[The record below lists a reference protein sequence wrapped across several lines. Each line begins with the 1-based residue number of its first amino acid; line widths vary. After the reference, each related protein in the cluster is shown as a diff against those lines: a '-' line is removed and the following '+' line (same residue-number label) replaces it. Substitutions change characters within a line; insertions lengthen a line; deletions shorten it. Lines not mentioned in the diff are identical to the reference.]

1 MRTVSLSSRLQWAF
15 RGTVLPGALAT
26 GDVDSDGCKEF
37 VVGSVQG
44 ELAVFRG
51 RGGCGSW
58 QHSEDQIEPEY
69 DCWDAVAR
77 GEIPQEAVCPAGSNA
92 SGIKR
97 QSTYNSIASNR
108 ESLSVD
114 EIMHMLDG
122 HDKPLASA
130 PTGSC
135 DSSSDELDG
144 ERGAAEQAW
153 DPDINGHMKWEDAL
167 DIERDGRKPWILA
180 QKLGTISSVAV
191 ADISN
196 SGHNSIVVVN
206 GEGKCHIFDYPFKR
220 RLHPDIDKRRRQR
233 NHYRRFSQARF
244 FRDKS
249 EVGHSLFAGN
259 SEMPPGEFSGAGVV
273 PPAPPPPP
281 LAHRSKSAFAEGMGT
296 AIAGQNPAQQHTR
309 STSISSPAM
318 RNFAV
323 LGAQPEIAYSQS
335 ADALGLQQRIMPAG
349 DTTHGASTVTITE
362 DSRAGSIGVGSN
374 HTPPPKASWRPNSG
388 IESQIDDS
396 HASSYLISG
405 YDMGASSNMSSH
417 VDPPLTMLTGRVG
430 KDPASF
436 ADSNPVEMNQMP
448 SSPYANRTAAATTSK
463 QGGYS
468 AETGS
473 SNGRRR
479 PGTSYDALSAVFGDA
494 DIDTDQDSDDA
505 LSDHEDG
512 LLLTAEEVADIE
524 KIWGADVGKRS
535 GDWFP
540 FVLDRPDATFDI
552 PTNVEHAL
560 VADIDNN
567 GLNELVLTST
577 DGFVYIFRV
586 EARMKHTLNPTITS
600 LGVFSNIPTT
610 IPSVDAT
617 GNGSPYLH
625 MSAPR
630 SPDASDL
637 DLDGANHAKPRS
649 GLNRQLSHK
658 DLPEQQSHNSEA
670 QSDMNLVNNLLRSIK
685 DVSATE
691 SLHDEE
697 SRLKPSFHN
706 GNVSA
711 PSEEQAVSVR
721 NTTRAAA
728 RRQSAGCRS
737 TLTSRMRENFS
748 TIVSGSET
756 PRRPSSTF
764 NRTAPA
770 SLNHSRVTTANNSGS
785 STNAHSRRPSLGTD
799 TADILH
805 NGAGTSIVDS
815 DVHLFQL
822 KAPSIVQATNVM
834 VTSDVRRSPH
844 RQRGRNNTICIGG
857 LDTSTSL
864 AAEAAGNIPEAA
876 CSELPSIM
884 EISPSAPISRQLTTA
899 KQADLNSLPKHDNKN
914 TVAIR
919 DFESLNTAENGEAV
933 VANRLART
941 SGSRMHSRRNSIAR
955 SVAAGSRAHSRRSS
969 ISSVIGKP
977 RIPGM
982 PQDPNSNSFHGYK
995 EDSRRESIGSNISNC
1010 ESSTNNNSTASHT
1023 TVPPAAGAA
1032 TAAATAVNARA
1043 SFSTHS
1049 QKPAKGE
1056 ASEDS
1061 SSLISQVT
1069 ERLESLSFKAKGK
1082 LSESN
1087 RNTDTH
1093 VAAPMANRRSTNT
1106 FIESLEHEMAAQLP
1120 PPRSIVDWR
1129 TINADKVATWFLDNI
1144 PGGISIINVPADAFG
1159 EPVSS
1164 RRRIVYTDDS
1174 TDLSC
1179 SSCSCSLCGNSS
1191 DSSDSESLNENRM
1204 GRVVGVQPPPTVP
1217 KNKRPKTLAASAT
1230 LDTAVS
1236 PPAVDKNAL
1245 KYGTMASSLGV
1256 LSNSA
1261 AACSGLNLPQPLG
1274 LESVNS
1280 ERIDSVPAKPAP
1292 NTPSTASNSSKAE
1305 HGKQQ
1310 TSVAPLQGKPQ
1321 QFLLLSKPG
1330 GRFVP
1335 IDMKQGV
1342 ILPTVDPPKVV
1353 QSVLTGGN
1361 TAHMMNVD
1369 ASGSMLNFPLSMDPL
1384 LLHNSNVDMTAT
1396 TGSYLCRSPSW
1407 QSESIPWTSHA
1418 QPMSFQG
1425 TVIRSPVNVTEAEAF
1440 RPSTG
1445 QKSAFQTVEQS
1456 AQNRG
1461 NDIYAQRPYDESHPN
1476 DSSVPLSAAEPGAT
1490 QQIGTELPKQPT
1502 SGTSYTSV
1510 FKPSPASGAISLT
1523 GNMRPRHSLH
1533 RPSYEFLRNQQLA
1546 RPAQSPG
1553 YRGSSRSGTMT
1564 PVGGQFERRQ
1574 LGYAGLRGYIGG
1586 NGNRGFSGISQ
1597 GLTTGTMPREPAP
1610 GYFSSLS
1617 TNASVLNVSRI
1628 GTDVSRAN
1636 LRMPYGQPMTPGLTS
1651 ASPQRGMYQSRYSPS
1666 MIGWSS
1672 YRDGNMLTTIH
1683 DHPEGDVHGE
1693 HRHSAEAVTSSPVA
1707 DVPTTVDRA
1716 FWLNNEM
1723 VSARSHSSLGTG
1735 ASVQQTNATNEKEEE
1750 IEQAPAPMEFDVAT
1764 YVVGGVTPGKR
1775 YRRVVSEK
1783 EEEDPAA
1790 DDSTDGIGELVSMVT
1805 MDGVIS
1811 CYDPTRKVTHY
1822 VSLSS
1827 RDPVLGIWKAKM
1839 HDEVC
1844 YPSPLES
1851 MVRDGQVSLDD
1862 NTGERLLN
1870 STPAKRIYRRVGLS
1884 HRDLLDAV
1892 HFATSVEDSVFTVGL
1907 LESHRRFRRRLRQ
1920 QRGCRK
1926 RNAHPRVASYGTSG
1940 DKQSHGKLESHQS
1953 PLRMQRGTPQIR
1965 PMQSGRNGRL
1975 RETLGYTRMGRAVRS
1990 IGSHIRDFAG
2000 SAYPSDSTAPPFASS
2015 QAIAKDESSQA
2026 PPSEAATPN
2035 ASFSPAN
2042 RKFALGS
2049 GNQTQPSASWTDP
2062 ASMQRS
2068 LEADVATALSG
2079 WYGRNRHD
2087 FRNKLHNVSDHLI
2100 VSTWRGT
2107 TFFVDVSTLMDIA
2120 HYSELFMH
2128 RWNTN
2133 MAAAAAE
2140 AALVS
2145 DKDGGDT
2152 HSTSLSAIC
2161 GQLCNFSDI
2170 SGLISRLRPNAS
2182 VVQFK
2187 FQDTVSAFLADLY
2200 APATGGPNVPCLFY
2214 VDYKD
2219 RIWTYY
2225 HLDEIAEMDD
2235 VYGATWMSGEPDQLH
2250 TPESRARAAKN
2261 GVDFINYDKPFSV
2274 VDLAYRRIN
2283 LDPWTPEKDSTLF
2296 QVLVAHAQTSYPYSA
2311 KSWSKPARVS
2321 KPASEGHEATDD
2333 LLNRSSR
2340 GELSCTPSENSTQ
2353 AHSWQPTANVTGRYH
2368 PSFLPGPYLCPIWA
2382 DINSVDLY
2390 DVGVCNLLELAM
2402 PELLAMKHVFCQALD
2417 ISTSS
2422 VDERTNLATIPG
2434 MADWVRSCL
2443 YFS

>member
-58 QHSEDQIEPEY
+58 HHSEDQIEPEY
-69 DCWDAVAR
+69 DCWDAVER
-77 GEIPQEAVCPAGSNA
+77 GEIPQEAVCPAGGAA

-97 QSTYNSIASNR
+97 QSTYNSMASNR

-122 HDKPLASA
+122 HDKPLAPA

-135 DSSSDELDG
+135 DASSGELDG
-144 ERGAAEQAW
+144 ERCAPEHAW

-220 RLHPDIDKRRRQR
+220 RLHPDTDKRRRQR

-249 EVGHSLFAGN
+249 EVDHSLFAGN
-259 SEMPPGEFSGAGVV
+259 SEGDFSGGGMA
-273 PPAPPPPP
+273 PSAPSAHPPPPP
-281 LAHRSKSAFAEGMGT
+281 LAHRSKSAFADGVG
-296 AIAGQNPAQQHTR
+296 AAAAGQNSAQQHTR

-318 RNFAV
+318 RNFAA
-323 LGAQPEIAYSQS
+323 LGAQSEIAYSQS
-335 ADALGLQQRIMPAG
+335 ADALGLQQRILPAG

-362 DSRAGSIGVGSN
+362 DSRAGSMGAGSN

-396 HASSYLISG
+396 HASGYLIPS
-405 YDMGASSNMSSH
+405 YDMGASSNVSSH
-417 VDPPLTMLTGRVG
+417 VDPPLTMLAGRVG

-436 ADSNPVEMNQMP
+436 ADSNPVEISQMP

-463 QGGYS
+463 QGGFS

-494 DIDTDQDSDDA
+494 DMVTDQESDDA

-586 EARMKHTLNPTITS
+586 EARMKRTLNPSITS
-600 LGVFSNIPTT
+600 LGAFSNIPTT

-637 DLDGANHAKPRS
+637 DLDDVTHAKPHS
-649 GLNRQLSHK
+649 GLGKQMRHN
-658 DLPEQQSHNSEA
+658 DAPEQQQQSHNSEA

-685 DVSATE
+685 DVSANG
-691 SLHDEE
+691 SLHDDE
-697 SRLKPSFHN
+697 SRSKN
-706 GNVSA
+706 GNVASLGEDQTVPTRDTARIA
-711 PSEEQAVSVR
+711 P
-721 NTTRAAA
+721 
-728 RRQSAGCRS
+728 RRQSSGCRS

-748 TIVSGSET
+748 TIVSGAET

-785 STNAHSRRPSLGTD
+785 STNAHSRRPSFGPDTTD
-799 TADILH
+799 IVYS
-805 NGAGTSIVDS
+805 GAGTSIADS
-815 DVHLFQL
+815 DAHLFQL
-822 KAPSIVQATNVM
+822 KAPSVVQATNVM

-844 RQRGRNNTICIGG
+844 RQRGRNNTICVGG
-857 LDTSTSL
+857 LDTTASL
-864 AAEAAGNIPEAA
+864 AAEAAGNIPEVV
-876 CSELPSIM
+876 CGELPSIM
-884 EISPSAPISRQLTTA
+884 EISPSAPISRQSITA
-899 KQADLNSLPKHDNKN
+899 KNADLNSLPKQENKPV
-914 TVAIR
+914 VAVR
-919 DFESLNTAENGEAV
+919 DFEPYNTAENGEAV

-941 SGSRMHSRRNSIAR
+941 SGSRVHSRRSSIAR
-955 SVAAGSRAHSRRSS
+955 SAAPGSRAHSRRSS
-969 ISSVIGKP
+969 ISSVVSKP
-977 RIPGM
+977 RIPVM
-982 PQDPNSNSFHGYK
+982 PQDPNANSINGHEG
-995 EDSRRESIGSNISNC
+995 ESRRESLGSNTSNC
-1010 ESSTNNNSTASHT
+1010 ESSTNNNSATSNTTAPQA
-1023 TVPPAAGAA
+1023 VGAA
-1032 TAAATAVNARA
+1032 TAAATAVNVRA

-1049 QKPAKGE
+1049 QKPKKGE
-1056 ASEDS
+1056 TSEDS

-1082 LSESN
+1082 LAESSQ
-1087 RNTDTH
+1087 TADAH
-1093 VAAPMANRRSTNT
+1093 VAAPVTNRRSTNT

-1129 TINADKVATWFLDNI
+1129 TTNADKVATWFLDNI
-1144 PGGISIINVPADAFG
+1144 PGGISTINVSAGAFG

-1174 TDLSC
+1174 TDSSC
-1179 SSCSCSLCGNSS
+1179 SSCSCSLCE
-1191 DSSDSESLNENRM
+1191 DSSDGESLNENRM
-1204 GRVVGVQPPPTVP
+1204 GRVVGVQPTPAASKGKRTKTV
-1217 KNKRPKTLAASAT
+1217 AASAT
-1230 LDTAVS
+1230 LDTPVS
-1236 PPAVDKNAL
+1236 PPTADKNAL

-1256 LSNSA
+1256 ISASA
-1261 AACSGLNLPQPLG
+1261 AAYSGLNLPQPLG

-1280 ERIDSVPAKPAP
+1280 ERTDSDPVKPAP
-1292 NTPSTASNSSKAE
+1292 MSPSAASNGSKAE
-1305 HGKQQ
+1305 HGEQQ
-1310 TSVAPLQGKPQ
+1310 ASTTLLQDKPQ

-1335 IDMKQGV
+1335 IDMKQGI

-1353 QSVLTGGN
+1353 QAVLTGGN

-1369 ASGSMLNFPLSMDPL
+1369 ASGSMLNFPISMDPL
-1384 LLHNSNVDMTAT
+1384 LLHRSNVDMTAT

-1407 QSESIPWTSHA
+1407 QSECVPWTSQA

-1425 TVIRSPVNVTEAEAF
+1425 TVIRSPVNVPETRAF
-1440 RPSTG
+1440 KSSG
-1445 QKSAFQTVEQS
+1445 QKSAFQAVEQS
-1456 AQNRG
+1456 TQNPHDMAAERV
-1461 NDIYAQRPYDESHPN
+1461 YDESHSNESPA
-1476 DSSVPLSAAEPGAT
+1476 PLSAAEPSST
-1490 QQIGTELPKQPT
+1490 QQISAEMPKQPAT
-1502 SGTSYTSV
+1502 GTSYTSV
-1510 FKPSPASGAISLT
+1510 FKPSLASSSISLA

-1533 RPSYEFLRNQQLA
+1533 RTSYEFLRNQQQSA
-1546 RPAQSPG
+1546 HPVQSPG

-1564 PVGGQFERRQ
+1564 PVGGQLERRQ

-1586 NGNRGFSGISQ
+1586 NGNRGSSSIGQ

-1617 TNASVLNVSRI
+1617 TNASVLNVGRI
-1628 GTDVSRAN
+1628 GADVSRAN
-1636 LRMPYGQPMTPGLTS
+1636 PRMLHGQPTTPGLTS
-1651 ASPQRGMYQSRYSPS
+1651 ASPQRITYQSRYSPS
-1666 MIGWSS
+1666 MVGWSS

-1683 DHPEGDVHGE
+1683 DHPEGDGHDD
-1693 HRHSAEAVTSSPVA
+1693 HHHSAEAAVSSPVA
-1707 DVPTTVDRA
+1707 EIPTAADRA
-1716 FWLNNEM
+1716 FWMNNEM

-1735 ASVQQTNATNEKEEE
+1735 ASAQQAHAVDEKEEE
-1750 IEQAPAPMEFDVAT
+1750 IEQGPVPMEFDVAT
-1764 YVVGGVTPGKR
+1764 YLVGGVTPGKR
-1775 YRRVVSEK
+1775 YRRISPE
-1783 EEEDPAA
+1783 EEEDSEEDGFAA
-1790 DDSTDGIGELVSMVT
+1790 GTSELVSMVT
-1805 MDGVIS
+1805 MDGMIS
-1811 CYDPTRKVTHY
+1811 CYDPARKLTHY

-1827 RDPVLGIWKAKM
+1827 KDPVLGIWKAKM
-1839 HDEVC
+1839 HDDVC

-1851 MVRDGQVSLDD
+1851 MVRDDQISLDGD
-1862 NTGERLLN
+1862 IGERLLS
-1870 STPAKRIYRRVGLS
+1870 STPGKHIYRRVGLS

-1907 LESHRRFRRRLRQ
+1907 LENHHRLRRRLRQ
-1920 QRGCRK
+1920 QRGYRK
-1926 RNAHPRVASYGTSG
+1926 RNSRTRVTSYGTSG

-1953 PLRMQRGTPQIR
+1953 PLRVQRGTPNSRAIHNGQ
-1965 PMQSGRNGRL
+1965 NGRL
-1975 RETLGYTRMGRAVRS
+1975 RETLGYSRMGRAVRS

-2000 SAYPSDSTAPPFASS
+2000 SAYPSDSTALPYASS
-2015 QAIAKDESSQA
+2015 QALARDESSQA
-2026 PPSEAATPN
+2026 LPSDAATPN
-2035 ASFSPAN
+2035 ASFSPVN
-2042 RKFALGS
+2042 RKFTLGS
-2049 GNQTQPSASWTDP
+2049 GSQTQPSALWTDP
-2062 ASMQRS
+2062 ASVQRS
-2068 LEADVATALSG
+2068 IEADVATALSG

-2128 RWNTN
+2128 RWNTST
-2133 MAAAAAE
+2133 AE

-2145 DKDGGDT
+2145 DRDGGDAQ
-2152 HSTSLSAIC
+2152 STSLSAIC
-2161 GQLCNFSDI
+2161 GHLSDFSDV

-2219 RIWTYY
+2219 RIWAYY

-2235 VYGATWMSGEPDQLH
+2235 VYGATWMSGEPDKLH

-2261 GVDFINYDKPFSV
+2261 GLDFINYDKPFSV

-2283 LDPWTPEKDSTLF
+2283 LDPWTPEKDSVLF
-2296 QVLVAHAQTSYPYSA
+2296 QVLVAHTQTSYPYSA
-2311 KSWSKPARVS
+2311 KSWSKPARVP
-2321 KPASEGHEATDD
+2321 KPASDGHETADD
-2333 LLNRSSR
+2333 SLNRSSR
-2340 GELSCTPSENSTQ
+2340 GDLSCTPSENSTQ

-2390 DVGVCNLLELAM
+2390 DVGACNLLELAM
-2402 PELLAMKHVFCQALD
+2402 PELLAMKHVFCQALG
-2417 ISTSS
+2417 ISASS

-2434 MADWVRSCL
+2434 MANWVRSCL